1 MDTLAPIPTPPAQRW
16 REFRIQT
23 LPIVTFLV
31 VIVCVGLLWKQY
43 VLPTNIVGE
52 VEAVRANI
60 ISTVPA
66 TLKELKVARFD
77 RVTNGQVVA
86 VLSTMDTELFQATL
100 HSIEADLKLLRA
112 RIQLDM
118 ERNDYDYESLRLQ
131 FLNERVVLAVERVN
145 NRYYESEVARQQQ
158 LLTNAPPLIDISAY
172 EAAVRL
178 AESSRTN
185 IIEREKYLAEEE
197 KILPGLIPLTKA
209 DEAIVEAIRAQEE
222 KLRAQAMLIPLKSPI
237 DGMVSFV
244 LHSQGEKIIAN
255 TPLVT
260 ISAVASTRI
269 VGYVRKPFSGLP
281 KVGDT
286 VQIRR
291 QTVKREMAQGTVL
304 NVSGQ
309 LEAISPTL
317 VPPQAGTKAEMG
329 LPFAVS
335 LPAELALIPG
345 ESVDLLFGKK

>member
-60 ISTVPA
+60 ISTVPG
-66 TLKELKVARFD
+66 TLRELKVVRFD
-77 RVTNGQVVA
+77 RVTNGQVIA
-86 VLSTMDTELFQATL
+86 MISTMDTELFQASL
-100 HSIEADLKLLRA
+100 HSIEADLKLMRA
-112 RIQLDM
+112 RMQLDM
-118 ERNDYDYESLRLQ
+118 ERNATSYEGLRLQ
-131 FLNERVVLAVERVN
+131 FLNERVELAIERVN
-145 NRYYESEVARQQQ
+145 NKYYESEVARQQQ

-185 IIEREKYLAEEE
+185 IIEREKYLAEKE
-197 KILPGLIPLTKA
+197 KTLPALVPATKA
-209 DEAIVEAIRAQEE
+209 DEAIVETIRAQEE
-222 KLRAQAMLIPLKSPI
+222 KLRAQAMLIPLKSSI

-244 LHSQGEKIIAN
+244 LHSQGEKFVAN

-260 ISAVASTRI
+260 ISAVSSTRI
-269 VGYVRKPFSGLP
+269 VGYVRKPFSGMP

-291 QTVKREMAQGTVL
+291 QTIRREMALGTVL

-309 LEAISPTL
+309 LEPISANLIPA
-317 VPPQAGTKAEMG
+317 QAGVKVEMG

-335 LPAELALIPG
+335 LPTELALIPG
-345 ESVDLLFGKK
+345 ESVDLLFGK